1 MAQDLASLQRSYED
15 LVDLQL
21 QHLRET
27 LLQQY
32 KADLSQLAPAKAGAG
47 SRRDKEELEKRNSS
61 NEESF
66 SENGPVDLI
75 PSSWKSQIQRVDRL
89 QVKRTLLASGLPSLQ
104 DCRKP
109 RRTRP

>member
-47 SRRDKEELEKRNSS
+47 SRR
-61 NEESF
+61 
-66 SENGPVDLI
+66 
-75 PSSWKSQIQRVDRL
+75 
-89 QVKRTLLASGLPSLQ
+89 
-104 DCRKP
+104 
-109 RRTRP
+109 